1 MGWLETTGVST
12 EHHETFAQRLHGFK
26 FADFAAARI
35 SELRT
40 ALLTSVEQLEA
51 NGLETASAIE
61 AVIVAHQKQ
70 SVRRWRGATWGRPC
84 RVDEWV
90 QRGG

>member
-1 MGWLETTGVST
+1 MGWLHVETTGVST

-51 NGLETASAIE
+51 NCLETASAIE
-61 AVIVAHQKQ
+61 AVIVAHQKT
-70 SVRRWRGATWGRPC
+70 VRAEVAWGDLGQTMSC
-84 RVDEWV
+84 
-90 QRGG
+90 G